1 MLRRSSILTLALLTA
16 LVACDERDSVVESG
30 RLGAGIEYVNPRVF
44 NVDFTFELRPE
55 PGTFDKEKDLKLWL
69 PVPREWDSQRAV
81 KILAVEPPPHA
92 EYTDPEFGNRMFFWD
107 FAEEPEQPVYSVNLR
122 YRLESFDLRAE
133 IDPERVG
140 EYDESDDLH
149 ALYTRSTEHIE
160 ISPEIVALA
169 REAVGDED
177 NLYRQAR
184 RIHDFV
190 VDKVRYS
197 RLLRRDVGTGTRALL
212 STVAVDE
219 ETGEQYYQGECDV
232 QAEFFVAL
240 CRAVGIPARAVT
252 GMVGWGPW
260 MEKEDLKLRSEG
272 HTQLSTDGLAAARLF
287 GPFEG
292 HRWAEFYLPDYGWVP
307 VDPTWDRFAWIGNE
321 RVIFSKGSD
330 VLIGPDAPPGDGGG
344 YGDQW
349 IPLHERRV
357 DTIGWGV
364 WNLARV
370 RVANAKVVHHS
381 DPFPADAFAGYL
393 AVPAFADLSAIAP
406 AFDGRELL
414 QVIDDLTRDRP
425 DKVDALA
432 EAIGE
437 RPWLREDLEEF
448 IIHMFRGVVG
458 DEAFMEI
465 FDAYTESR
473 LSSGEPVPTGRF
485 QEIAEEVHG
494 EPLDWFFSQWLE
506 GGALPQL
513 SLEEVDVS
521 NEGGDWLIRLS
532 LRQLND
538 PVLRLPVQLEI
549 RTGGKKKIENA
560 WIDSREASFEFTTQ
574 DRPERITVDPEYD
587 LLKAQKMP
595 PVLEDL
601 WSGWPDSFL
610 VVYGTLAE
618 GPANR
623 AAAEAFNKG
632 FLGLDDLVVKADR
645 KVSETDLKTRVIILF
660 GRPEAN
666 LIAQRFAGEFPVRF
680 GENGFSYGGV
690 SYDEPTQGVAQ
701 VIEKPGDPRG
711 LIIMYAGL
719 SGEATQR
726 VCDKSAWREELGGS
740 FLVDLNASYVLFDAD
755 GHRRLLS
762 GDWEGFDSDLVWTAL
777 GLDAEREP

>member
-1 MLRRSSILTLALLTA
+1 MLPRSSILTLALLLA

-44 NVDFTFELRPE
+44 NVDFTFELLTE
-55 PGTFDKEKDLKLWL
+55 PGTFDKGKDLKLWL
-69 PVPREWDSQRAV
+69 PAPREWDSQRAV
-81 KILAVEPPPHA
+81 RILAVDPPPHA
-92 EYTDPEFGNRMFFWD
+92 EYTDPEYGNRMFFWD
-107 FAEEPEQPVYSVNLR
+107 FAEEPERPVYSVNLR

-140 EYDESDDLH
+140 AYDESDDLY
-149 ALYTRSTEHIE
+149 ALYTRSTDHIE

-169 REAVGDED
+169 RQAVGDED

-190 VDKVRYS
+190 VEKVRYYAWT
-197 RLLRRDVGTGTRALL
+197 RRDVGTGTRALL

-260 MEKEDLKLRSEG
+260 MEREDLKLRSEG

-307 VDPTWDRFAWIGNE
+307 VDPTWDMFAWIGNR

-381 DPFPADAFAGYL
+381 DPFPADALAGYL
-393 AVPAFADLSAIAP
+393 AVPESADPSAIAP

-414 QVIDDLTRDRP
+414 RLIDDLTRDRT
-425 DKVDALA
+425 DKAGALA
-432 EAIGE
+432 EASE
-437 RPWLREDLEEF
+437 EQPWLEEDREEF
-448 IIHMFRGVVG
+448 IMHMLRGVVG
-458 DEAFMEI
+458 DETFMEI
-465 FDAYTESR
+465 YDTYTEER
-473 LSSGEPVPTGRF
+473 LSLGEPVPTSRF
-485 QEIAEEVHG
+485 QEIGEAFHAES
-494 EPLDWFFSQWLE
+494 LDWFFRQWLE
-506 GGALPQL
+506 REDLPQL
-513 SLEEVDVS
+513 RLKEVDIKS
-521 NEGGDWLIRLS
+521 EDNEWLTRAS

-538 PVLRLPVQLEI
+538 PAFRLPIQLEI
-549 RTGGKKKIENA
+549 ETERGTRVESV
-560 WIDSREASFEFTTQ
+560 WVDTREASFELTTP
-574 DRPERITVDPEYD
+574 DRPERITVDPRFD
-587 LLKAQKMP
+587 LLKIQKMP
-595 PVLEDL
+595 PVLSDV
-601 WSGWPDSFL
+601 WSGWPDSML

-623 AAAEAFNKG
+623 AAAESFNEG
-632 FLGLDDLVVKADR
+632 FLGLDDQVVEADR
-645 KVSETDLKTRVIILF
+645 EVNEADLNARVLILF
-660 GRPEAN
+660 GRPETN
-666 LIAQRFAGEFPVRF
+666 LLAQRFAEEFPVRF
-680 GENGFSYGGV
+680 DEGRFSYGGV

-719 SGEATQR
+719 SGEATRR
-726 VCDKSAWREELGGS
+726 VCDKSAWREELGGW
-740 FLVDLNASYVLFDAD
+740 FLIDLNASYVIYDAD
-755 GHRRLLS
+755 GHQRLLS
-762 GDWEGFDSDLVWTAL
+762 GDREGFDRDLVWTAS
-777 GLDAEREP
+777 GLDADREP